1 MRKRGRDLEP
11 VDGHHG
17 DGDLH
22 LVPAELLLRVLP
34 TALPCLSLL
43 ASASSRLQIE
53 QEVERETEGGGK
65 GGATRKAEWGGG
77 GGWERGKR
85 RKKGRREN
93 DI

>member
-77 GGWERGKR
+77 MGEREEEEEGKE
-85 RKKGRREN
+85 RE
-93 DI
+93 